1 VWIKDTEE
9 LEFEELKDKL
19 RKEKIKS
26 FIVLPLKLHL
36 NPIGI
41 LSLYF
46 TKKNA
51 LKNSDLRIL
60 DIILPFIS
68 GLLSNS
74 QLIKRLKESEQRMK
88 LVFDNS
94 PVLIGIIQDHKI
106 ILGNKTAEILTGYSF
121 EEIKSKNFWEFI
133 HPDDGETVK
142 ERGIRRERGEKVFP
156 STYECKIITKNGEIK
171 TVELTGNSIIY
182 NGRPANLFTL
192 LDITEKKQLEKEV
205 HELQENLRAIY
216 ENSPIGIYL
225 LSINK
230 DKYTYELFNP
240 EGRKILGMDI
250 EGKSPEELFPKEDAE
265 KARRIVETIIRT
277 KKTLVSNE
285 EYHTKYGKRVLQ
297 VRRAPVFD
305 QKGNVV
311 KIVGIFRDITEELKA
326 EKEAKR
332 KLKFEV
338 IGKLSRE
345 IAHSFNNILSVII
358 SSSEVEQR
366 KNPGNKVLEKIR
378 EKAVEAS
385 NIVAEIMELGK
396 AASGNMRRLDFSKF
410 LEEYKAFI
418 RAIVPKTIKI
428 KTQIQDRNLTIR
440 GNITLLKTLIN
451 NLILNARDACDEN
464 GRIEIKLRKAKKIHE
479 SPSKEGEF
487 MELLIKNNGKGMS
500 EEEILEAFKPFYTTK
515 SDESM
520 GLGLYLAKSIVEK
533 HHGYIEIDST
543 PGKGTEAKVYIPL
556 LTADNKNTNKDLP
569 KTRQRKATKFIML
582 VEDDPDVL
590 EVERE
595 IVHMLGYKTLEA
607 ENGKEALE
615 IFKKRH
621 EQIIAVLTDLSMP
634 KIGGLALAKKIKQI
648 SPSTKVIIISGYI
661 TMDEVEIMHNEGVD
675 GVLQKPFELENFMR
689 KLSNILK

>member
-1 VWIKDTEE
+1 MWIKDTEE

-133 HPDDGETVK
+133 HPDDRETVK

-265 KARRIVETIIRT
+265 KARRIVETIIRQRKLWYPMKNTIQNTGKGYCKSEERRFLT
-277 KKTLVSNE
+277 KKE
-285 EYHTKYGKRVLQ
+285 
-297 VRRAPVFD
+297 
-305 QKGNVV
+305 
-311 KIVGIFRDITEELKA
+311 
-326 EKEAKR
+326 
-332 KLKFEV
+332 
-338 IGKLSRE
+338 
-345 IAHSFNNILSVII
+345 
-358 SSSEVEQR
+358 
-366 KNPGNKVLEKIR
+366 
-378 EKAVEAS
+378 
-385 NIVAEIMELGK
+385 
-396 AASGNMRRLDFSKF
+396 
-410 LEEYKAFI
+410 
-418 RAIVPKTIKI
+418 
-428 KTQIQDRNLTIR
+428 
-440 GNITLLKTLIN
+440 
-451 NLILNARDACDEN
+451 
-464 GRIEIKLRKAKKIHE
+464 
-479 SPSKEGEF
+479 
-487 MELLIKNNGKGMS
+487 
-500 EEEILEAFKPFYTTK
+500 
-515 SDESM
+515 
-520 GLGLYLAKSIVEK
+520 
-533 HHGYIEIDST
+533 
-543 PGKGTEAKVYIPL
+543 
-556 LTADNKNTNKDLP
+556 
-569 KTRQRKATKFIML
+569 ML
-582 VEDDPDVL
+582 
-590 EVERE
+590 
-595 IVHMLGYKTLEA
+595 
-607 ENGKEALE
+607 
-615 IFKKRH
+615 
-621 EQIIAVLTDLSMP
+621 
-634 KIGGLALAKKIKQI
+634 
-648 SPSTKVIIISGYI
+648 
-661 TMDEVEIMHNEGVD
+661 
-675 GVLQKPFELENFMR
+675 
-689 KLSNILK
+689 